1 MPLELQYTQ
10 FLQDSRLAMSLSF
23 RTLIVNLRNRTAEK
37 RRRRNVYAL
46 RTWQDYYVR
55 VFVVIFTWYYCVL
68 VFYKKILNLSHK
80 VCRLLSSAVLADE
93 WKKRASRE
101 KANERKTEGKERGEP
116 VSTFFKYLNP
126 PTNPWTSWKNRFSCQ
141 NVKRCGVGEFH
152 LLDMFVRLCARE
164 DKWLTWVLK

>member
-126 PTNPWTSWKNRFSCQ
+126 PTNPLTRGRPEKTVSRVKTSK
-141 NVKRCGVGEFH
+141 GV
-152 LLDMFVRLCARE
+152 V
-164 DKWLTWVLK
+164 

>member
-126 PTNPWTSWKNRFSCQ
+126 PTNPWKSWKNRFSCQ

-164 DKWLTWVLK
+164 AKWLTWVLK